1 MMIQGVRA
9 DTGGREGKWVGLII
23 VFILS
28 FATVAIPFHQAESHV
43 KAVLDHQILVT
54 DVEQENLAMLSELR
68 LAHEEIRDLRMDLD
82 GEWPSVVSLKDE
94 WVAPFVEDQ
103 SWKRKGSHNWLL
115 DERGYYFSTP
125 SEYATPSE
133 QATSS
138 EDTVPSEYATPS
150 EQATSS
156 EDTVPSEYA
165 ASSDH
170 GFADSFILNA
180 NSVSPEIW
188 IFFGGVAKQPATFDQ
203 HTLESSGWKM
213 VVNESEVEQYHASSH

>member
-28 FATVAIPFHQAESHV
+28 FATVAIPFHQVESHI
-43 KAVLDHQILVT
+43 KTVLDHQILVT

-68 LAHEEIRDLRMDLD
+68 LAHEEIRDLHMDSD
-82 GEWPSVVSLKDE
+82 GEWPSVASLKDE

-103 SWKRKGSHNWLL
+103 SWKRKGSHTWLL
-115 DERGYYFSTP
+115 DERGYYFS
-125 SEYATPSE
+125 APSE
-133 QATSS
+133 QATP
-138 EDTVPSEYATPS
+138 T
-150 EQATSS
+150 
-156 EDTVPSEYA
+156 
-165 ASSDH
+165 DH

-188 IFFGGVAKQPATFDQ
+188 IYLGGVASQPTNFDENA
-203 HTLESSGWKM
+203 LESAGWKM
-213 VVNESEVEQYHASSH
+213 VVNESEVELHDASSH

>member
-43 KAVLDHQILVT
+43 KAVLEHQILVT

-68 LAHEEIRDLRMDLD
+68 LAHEEIRDLRMDSD

-103 SWKRKGSHNWLL
+103 SWKRKGSHTWLL

-125 SEYATPSE
+125 SEYVTPSE
-133 QATSS
+133 QATP
-138 EDTVPSEYATPS
+138 T
-150 EQATSS
+150 
-156 EDTVPSEYA
+156 
-165 ASSDH
+165 DH
-170 GFADSFILNA
+170 GSADSFILNA
-180 NSVSPEIW
+180 NSVSTEIW
-188 IFFGGVAKQPATFDQ
+188 IFFGGVASQPTNFDEN
-203 HTLESSGWKM
+203 TLESAGWKM
-213 VVNESEVEQYHASSH
+213 VVNESEVELHDASSH

>member
-43 KAVLDHQILVT
+43 KAVLEHQILVT

-68 LAHEEIRDLRMDLD
+68 LAHEEIRDLRMDSD
-82 GEWPSVVSLKDE
+82 GEWPSVMSLKDE

-103 SWKRKGSHNWLL
+103 SWKRKGSHTWLL

-125 SEYATPSE
+125 SEHATSSE
-133 QATSS
+133 QATP
-138 EDTVPSEYATPS
+138 T
-150 EQATSS
+150 
-156 EDTVPSEYA
+156 
-165 ASSDH
+165 DH
-170 GFADSFILNA
+170 GSADSFILNA

-188 IFFGGVAKQPATFDQ
+188 IYFGGVAKQPTRFDEN
-203 HTLESSGWKM
+203 TLESAGWKV
-213 VVNESEVEQYHASSH
+213 VVNESEVADQHDASSH

>member
-28 FATVAIPFHQAESHV
+28 FATVAIPFHQAESHI
-43 KAVLDHQILVT
+43 KAVFDHQILVT

-68 LAHEEIRDLRMDLD
+68 LAHEEIRDLRMDSD
-82 GEWPSVVSLKDE
+82 GEWPSVASLKDE

-103 SWKRKGSHNWLL
+103 SWKRKGSHAWLL

-133 QATSS
+133 QATP
-138 EDTVPSEYATPS
+138 T
-150 EQATSS
+150 
-156 EDTVPSEYA
+156 
-165 ASSDH
+165 DH

-188 IFFGGVAKQPATFDQ
+188 IFFGGVASQPTNFDEN
-203 HTLESSGWKM
+203 TLESAGWKM
-213 VVNESEVEQYHASSH
+213 VVNESEVEQHDASSH

>member
-1 MMIQGVRA
+1 MIQGVRA

-68 LAHEEIRDLRMDLD
+68 LAHEEIRDLRMDSD

-103 SWKRKGSHNWLL
+103 SWKRKGSHTWVL
-115 DERGYYFSTP
+115 DKRGYYFSTP
-125 SEYATPSE
+125 SEYAAQSE
-133 QATSS
+133 
-138 EDTVPSEYATPS
+138 
-150 EQATSS
+150 
-156 EDTVPSEYA
+156 
-165 ASSDH
+165 H

-180 NSVSPEIW
+180 NSVFPEIW
-188 IFFGGVAKQPATFDQ
+188 IYFGGVAEQPSTFEQ
-203 HTLESSGWKM
+203 HTLESAGWKM
-213 VVNESEVEQYHASSH
+213 VVNESEVEQHDASSH

>member
-28 FATVAIPFHQAESHV
+28 FATVSIPFHQAESHIR
-43 KAVLDHQILVT
+43 AVLDHQILVT

-68 LAHEEIRDLRMDLD
+68 LAHEEIRDLRMDSD
-82 GEWPSVVSLKDE
+82 GEWPSVSSLKDE

-103 SWKRKGSHNWLL
+103 SWKRKGSHIWLL

-133 QATSS
+133 QATPT
-138 EDTVPSEYATPS
+138 E
-150 EQATSS
+150 
-156 EDTVPSEYA
+156 
-165 ASSDH
+165 H

-188 IFFGGVAKQPATFDQ
+188 IFFGGVASQPTNFDEN
-203 HTLESSGWKM
+203 TLESAGWKM
-213 VVNESEVEQYHASSH
+213 VVNESEVEQHDASSH

>member
-1 MMIQGVRA
+1 MMIQSVRA

-23 VFILS
+23 VFILC

-68 LAHEEIRDLRMDLD
+68 LAHEEIRDLRMDSD
-82 GEWPSVVSLKDE
+82 GEWPSVASLKDE

-103 SWKRKGSHNWLL
+103 SWKRKGSHAWVL

-125 SEYATPSE
+125 SEQATP
-133 QATSS
+133 T
-138 EDTVPSEYATPS
+138 
-150 EQATSS
+150 
-156 EDTVPSEYA
+156 
-165 ASSDH
+165 DH

-188 IFFGGVAKQPATFDQ
+188 IFLGGVAKQPATFDQ
-203 HTLESSGWKM
+203 HTLESTGWKM
-213 VVNESEVEQYHASSH
+213 VVNESEIEQHHESDAH

>member
-1 MMIQGVRA
+1 MIQGVRA

-43 KAVLDHQILVT
+43 KAVLSHQILVT

-68 LAHEEIRDLRMDLD
+68 LAHEEIRDLRMDSD

-103 SWKRKGSHNWLL
+103 SWKRKGSHTWLL
-115 DERGYYFSTP
+115 DKRGYYFSTP
-125 SEYATPSE
+125 SEH
-133 QATSS
+133 ATSS
-138 EDTVPSEYATPS
+138 E
-150 EQATSS
+150 
-156 EDTVPSEYA
+156 YA
-165 ASSDH
+165 AQSEH

-188 IFFGGVAKQPATFDQ
+188 IYFGGVAELPGTFDQ
-203 HTLESSGWKM
+203 HTLESAGWKM
-213 VVNESEVEQYHASSH
+213 VVNESEVEQHDASSH

>member
-1 MMIQGVRA
+1 MMIQSVRA

-28 FATVAIPFHQAESHV
+28 FATVAIPFHQAETHV

-68 LAHEEIRDLRMDLD
+68 LAHEEIRDLRMDSD

-103 SWKRKGSHNWLL
+103 SWKRKGSHTWLL
-115 DERGYYFSTP
+115 DEHGYYFS
-125 SEYATPSE
+125 TPSE

-138 EDTVPSEYATPS
+138 E
-150 EQATSS
+150 
-156 EDTVPSEYA
+156 YA
-165 ASSDH
+165 AQSDH

-203 HTLESSGWKM
+203 HTLDSTGWKL
-213 VVNESEVEQYHASSH
+213 VVNESEVADQHDASSH

>member
-68 LAHEEIRDLRMDLD
+68 LAHEEIRDLRMDSD

-103 SWKRKGSHNWLL
+103 SWKRKGSHTWLL
-115 DERGYYFSTP
+115 DARGYYFSTP
-125 SEYATPSE
+125 
-133 QATSS
+133 
-138 EDTVPSEYATPS
+138 
-150 EQATSS
+150 
-156 EDTVPSEYA
+156 
-165 ASSDH
+165 SDH

-203 HTLESSGWKM
+203 HTLESTSWKL
-213 VVNESEVEQYHASSH
+213 VVNESEVADQHDASSH

>member
-1 MMIQGVRA
+1 MIQGVRA

-28 FATVAIPFHQAESHV
+28 FATIAIPFHQAETHV

-68 LAHEEIRDLRMDLD
+68 LAHEEIRDLRMDSD

-103 SWKRKGSHNWLL
+103 SWKRKGSHTWLL
-115 DERGYYFSTP
+115 DARGYYFSTP
-125 SEYATPSE
+125 S
-133 QATSS
+133 
-138 EDTVPSEYATPS
+138 D
-150 EQATSS
+150 
-156 EDTVPSEYA
+156 YA
-165 ASSDH
+165 AQSDH

-188 IFFGGVAKQPATFDQ
+188 IYLGGVAKQPATFDQ
-203 HTLESSGWKM
+203 HTLESTGWKL
-213 VVNESEVEQYHASSH
+213 VVNESEVADQHDASSH

>member
-28 FATVAIPFHQAESHV
+28 FATVAIPFHQAESHI

-68 LAHEEIRDLRMDLD
+68 LAHEEIRDLRMDSD
-82 GEWPSVVSLKDE
+82 GEWPSVASLKDE

-103 SWKRKGSHNWLL
+103 SWKRKGSHTWLL

-133 QATSS
+133 QATPT
-138 EDTVPSEYATPS
+138 E
-150 EQATSS
+150 
-156 EDTVPSEYA
+156 
-165 ASSDH
+165 H

-188 IFFGGVAKQPATFDQ
+188 IYLGGVASQPTNFDENA
-203 HTLESSGWKM
+203 LESAGWKM
-213 VVNESEVEQYHASSH
+213 VVNESEVEQHDASSH

>member
-1 MMIQGVRA
+1 MIQGVRA
-9 DTGGREGKWVGLII
+9 DTGGREGKWVGLFI

-28 FATVAIPFHQAESHV
+28 FATVAIPFHQAESHI

-68 LAHEEIRDLRMDLD
+68 LAHEEIRDLRMDSD
-82 GEWPSVVSLKDE
+82 GEWPSVTSLKDE

-103 SWKRKGSHNWLL
+103 SWKRKGSHTWLL

-125 SEYATPSE
+125 SEYAA
-133 QATSS
+133 Q
-138 EDTVPSEYATPS
+138 
-150 EQATSS
+150 
-156 EDTVPSEYA
+156 
-165 ASSDH
+165 SDH

-188 IFFGGVAKQPATFDQ
+188 IFFGGVATQPTTFDQ
-203 HTLESSGWKM
+203 HTLESTGWKM
-213 VVNESEVEQYHASSH
+213 VVNESEIEQHHESDAH

>member
-43 KAVLDHQILVT
+43 KSVLKHQILVT

-68 LAHEEIRDLRMDLD
+68 LAHEEIRDLRMDSD
-82 GEWPSVVSLKDE
+82 GEWPSVASLKDE

-103 SWKRKGSHNWLL
+103 SWKRKGSHAWLL

-133 QATSS
+133 QAIS
-138 EDTVPSEYATPS
+138 
-150 EQATSS
+150 
-156 EDTVPSEYA
+156 SEYA
-165 ASSDH
+165 AQSEH

-188 IFFGGVAKQPATFDQ
+188 IFFGDVAKQPATFDQ
-203 HTLESSGWKM
+203 HTLESTGWKL
-213 VVNESEVEQYHASSH
+213 VVNESEVADQHDASSH

>member
-28 FATVAIPFHQAESHV
+28 FSTVAIPFHQAESHV

-68 LAHEEIRDLRMDLD
+68 LAHEEIRDLRMDSD
-82 GEWPSVVSLKDE
+82 GEWPSVASLKDE

-103 SWKRKGSHNWLL
+103 SWKRKGSHAWVL

-125 SEYATPSE
+125 SEQATP
-133 QATSS
+133 T
-138 EDTVPSEYATPS
+138 
-150 EQATSS
+150 
-156 EDTVPSEYA
+156 
-165 ASSDH
+165 DH

-188 IFFGGVAKQPATFDQ
+188 IFLGGVAKQPATFDQ
-203 HTLESSGWKM
+203 HTLESTGWKM
-213 VVNESEVEQYHASSH
+213 VVNESEVELHDASSH

>member
-28 FATVAIPFHQAESHV
+28 FATVTIPFHQAESHV
-43 KAVLDHQILVT
+43 KTVLDHQILVT

-68 LAHEEIRDLRMDLD
+68 LAHEEIRDLRMDSD

-94 WVAPFVEDQ
+94 WVAPFVQEQ
-103 SWKRKGSHNWLL
+103 SWKRKGSHAWLL

-125 SEYATPSE
+125 SEYDA
-133 QATSS
+133 SS
-138 EDTVPSEYATPS
+138 E
-150 EQATSS
+150 
-156 EDTVPSEYA
+156 
-165 ASSDH
+165 H

-188 IFFGGVAKQPATFDQ
+188 IFLGGVTSQPTQFDEQ
-203 HTLESSGWKM
+203 TLESTGWKL
-213 VVNESEVEQYHASSH
+213 VVNESEITVQHDVSSH

>member
-1 MMIQGVRA
+1 MIQGVRA

-68 LAHEEIRDLRMDLD
+68 LAHEEIRDLRMDSD

-103 SWKRKGSHNWLL
+103 SWKRKGSHTWLL
-115 DERGYYFSTP
+115 DKRGYYFSTP
-125 SEYATPSE
+125 SEH
-133 QATSS
+133 ATSS
-138 EDTVPSEYATPS
+138 E
-150 EQATSS
+150 
-156 EDTVPSEYA
+156 YA
-165 ASSDH
+165 AQSEH

-188 IFFGGVAKQPATFDQ
+188 IYFGGVAKQPTRFDEN
-203 HTLESSGWKM
+203 TLESAGWKL
-213 VVNESEVEQYHASSH
+213 VVNESEVADQHDASSH

>member
-1 MMIQGVRA
+1 MIQGVRA
-9 DTGGREGKWVGLII
+9 ETGGREGKWVGLII

-68 LAHEEIRDLRMDLD
+68 LAHEEIRDLRMDSD
-82 GEWPSVVSLKDE
+82 GEWPSVMSLKDE

-103 SWKRKGSHNWLL
+103 SWKRKGSHTWLL
-115 DERGYYFSTP
+115 DKRGYYFSTP
-125 SEYATPSE
+125 SEYATPSK
-133 QATSS
+133 
-138 EDTVPSEYATPS
+138 
-150 EQATSS
+150 
-156 EDTVPSEYA
+156 YA
-165 ASSDH
+165 AQSEH

-188 IFFGGVAKQPATFDQ
+188 IYLGGVAELPGTFDQ
-203 HTLESSGWKM
+203 HTLESAGWKM
-213 VVNESEVEQYHASSH
+213 VVNESEVEQHDASSH

>member
-68 LAHEEIRDLRMDLD
+68 LAHEEIRDLRMDSD

-103 SWKRKGSHNWLL
+103 SWKRKGSHTWLL
-115 DERGYYFSTP
+115 DARGYYFSTP
-125 SEYATPSE
+125 SEYATS
-133 QATSS
+133 
-138 EDTVPSEYATPS
+138 
-150 EQATSS
+150 
-156 EDTVPSEYA
+156 SEYA
-165 ASSDH
+165 AQSDH

-188 IFFGGVAKQPATFDQ
+188 IFFGGVASQPTNFDEN
-203 HTLESSGWKM
+203 TLESAGWKM
-213 VVNESEVEQYHASSH
+213 VVNESEVEQHDASSH

>member
-28 FATVAIPFHQAESHV
+28 FATVAIPFHQAESHIE
-43 KAVLDHQILVT
+43 AVLDHQILVT

-68 LAHEEIRDLRMDLD
+68 LAHEEIRDLRMDSD
-82 GEWPSVVSLKDE
+82 GEWPSVASLKEE

-103 SWKRKGSHNWLL
+103 SWKRKGSHTWLL

-125 SEYATPSE
+125 SEDTAPSE
-133 QATSS
+133 QATP
-138 EDTVPSEYATPS
+138 T
-150 EQATSS
+150 
-156 EDTVPSEYA
+156 
-165 ASSDH
+165 DH

-188 IFFGGVAKQPATFDQ
+188 IYLGGVASQPTNFDEN
-203 HTLESSGWKM
+203 TLESAGWKM
-213 VVNESEVEQYHASSH
+213 VVNASEVEQHDAFSH

>member
-28 FATVAIPFHQAESHV
+28 FATVAIPFHQAESHI

-68 LAHEEIRDLRMDLD
+68 LAHEEIRDLRMDSD
-82 GEWPSVVSLKDE
+82 GEWPSVASLKDE

-103 SWKRKGSHNWLL
+103 SWKRKGSHTWLL

-125 SEYATPSE
+125 SEYAA
-133 QATSS
+133 Q
-138 EDTVPSEYATPS
+138 
-150 EQATSS
+150 
-156 EDTVPSEYA
+156 
-165 ASSDH
+165 SDH

-180 NSVSPEIW
+180 NSISPEIW
-188 IFFGGVAKQPATFDQ
+188 IFFGGVAKQPGTFDQ
-203 HTLESSGWKM
+203 HTLESAGWKM
-213 VVNESEVEQYHASSH
+213 VVNESEIEQHHEIDAH

>member
-28 FATVAIPFHQAESHV
+28 FATIAIPFHQAESHIE
-43 KAVLDHQILVT
+43 AVLDHQILVT

-68 LAHEEIRDLRMDLD
+68 LAHEEIRDLRMDSD
-82 GEWPSVVSLKDE
+82 GEWPSVASLKDE

-103 SWKRKGSHNWLL
+103 SWKRKGSHTWLL

-125 SEYATPSE
+125 SEH
-133 QATSS
+133 
-138 EDTVPSEYATPS
+138 
-150 EQATSS
+150 
-156 EDTVPSEYA
+156 A
-165 ASSDH
+165 AQSDH

-188 IFFGGVAKQPATFDQ
+188 IFFGGVASQPTNFDEN
-203 HTLESSGWKM
+203 TLESAGWKM
-213 VVNESEVEQYHASSH
+213 VVNESEVEQHDASSH

>member
-68 LAHEEIRDLRMDLD
+68 LAHEEIRDLRMDSD
-82 GEWPSVVSLKDE
+82 GEWPSVMSLKDE

-103 SWKRKGSHNWLL
+103 SWKRKGSHTWLL

-125 SEYATPSE
+125 SEYATSSE
-133 QATSS
+133 QATP
-138 EDTVPSEYATPS
+138 T
-150 EQATSS
+150 
-156 EDTVPSEYA
+156 
-165 ASSDH
+165 DH
-170 GFADSFILNA
+170 GSADSFILNA

-188 IFFGGVAKQPATFDQ
+188 IYFGGVAEQPGTFEQ
-203 HTLESSGWKM
+203 HTLESAGWKM
-213 VVNESEVEQYHASSH
+213 VVNESEFEQHDASSH

>member
-68 LAHEEIRDLRMDLD
+68 LAHEEIRDLRMDSD
-82 GEWPSVVSLKDE
+82 GEWPSVMSLKDE

-103 SWKRKGSHNWLL
+103 SWKRKGSHTWLL

-125 SEYATPSE
+125 SEYETPSE
-133 QATSS
+133 QA
-138 EDTVPSEYATPS
+138 A
-150 EQATSS
+150 Q
-156 EDTVPSEYA
+156 
-165 ASSDH
+165 SDH

-203 HTLESSGWKM
+203 HTLESTGWKL
-213 VVNESEVEQYHASSH
+213 VVNESEVADQHDASSH

>member
-1 MMIQGVRA
+1 MIQGVRA

-28 FATVAIPFHQAESHV
+28 FATVTIPFHQAESHM
-43 KAVLDHQILVT
+43 KAVLEHQILVT

-68 LAHEEIRDLRMDLD
+68 LAHEEIRDLRMDSD
-82 GEWPSVVSLKDE
+82 GEWPSVASLKDE

-103 SWKRKGSHNWLL
+103 SWKRKGSHAWVL
-115 DERGYYFSTP
+115 DERGYYFS
-125 SEYATPSE
+125 APSE

-138 EDTVPSEYATPS
+138 E
-150 EQATSS
+150 
-156 EDTVPSEYA
+156 YA
-165 ASSDH
+165 AQSEH

-188 IFFGGVAKQPATFDQ
+188 IFFGGVVTQPATFDQ
-203 HTLESSGWKM
+203 HTLESAGWKM
-213 VVNESEVEQYHASSH
+213 VVNESEIEQHHKDAH

>member
-1 MMIQGVRA
+1 MMIQSVRA

-23 VFILS
+23 VFILC

-68 LAHEEIRDLRMDLD
+68 LAHEEIRDLRMDSE
-82 GEWPSVVSLKDE
+82 GEWPSVASLKDE

-103 SWKRKGSHNWLL
+103 SWKRKGSHAWVL

-125 SEYATPSE
+125 SEYATPSV
-133 QATSS
+133 QAKPT
-138 EDTVPSEYATPS
+138 
-150 EQATSS
+150 
-156 EDTVPSEYA
+156 
-165 ASSDH
+165 DH
-170 GFADSFILNA
+170 GSADSFILNA

-188 IFFGGVAKQPATFDQ
+188 IFLGGVAKQPATFDQ
-203 HTLESSGWKM
+203 HTLESTGWKM
-213 VVNESEVEQYHASSH
+213 VVNESEIEQHHESDAH

>member
-1 MMIQGVRA
+1 MMIQSVRA

-23 VFILS
+23 VFILC
-28 FATVAIPFHQAESHV
+28 FATVAIPFNQAESHV

-68 LAHEEIRDLRMDLD
+68 LAHEEIRDLRMDSD
-82 GEWPSVVSLKDE
+82 GEWPSVASLKDE

-103 SWKRKGSHNWLL
+103 SWKRKGSHAWVL

-125 SEYATPSE
+125 SEQATP
-133 QATSS
+133 T
-138 EDTVPSEYATPS
+138 
-150 EQATSS
+150 
-156 EDTVPSEYA
+156 
-165 ASSDH
+165 DH

-188 IFFGGVAKQPATFDQ
+188 IFLGGVAKQPATFDQ
-203 HTLESSGWKM
+203 HTLESTGWKM
-213 VVNESEVEQYHASSH
+213 VVNESEIEQHHESDAH

>member
-1 MMIQGVRA
+1 MIQGVRA

-43 KAVLDHQILVT
+43 KVVLDHQILVT

-68 LAHEEIRDLRMDLD
+68 LAHEEIRDLRMDSD

-103 SWKRKGSHNWLL
+103 SWKRKGSHTWLL

-125 SEYATPSE
+125 SEYATSSE
-133 QATSS
+133 QATP
-138 EDTVPSEYATPS
+138 T
-150 EQATSS
+150 
-156 EDTVPSEYA
+156 
-165 ASSDH
+165 DH
-170 GFADSFILNA
+170 GSADSFILNA

-188 IFFGGVAKQPATFDQ
+188 IYFGGVAKQPTRFDEN
-203 HTLESSGWKM
+203 TLESAGWKV
-213 VVNESEVEQYHASSH
+213 VVNESEVADQHDASSH

>member
-68 LAHEEIRDLRMDLD
+68 LAHEEIRDLRMDSD
-82 GEWPSVVSLKDE
+82 GEWPSVASLKDE

-103 SWKRKGSHNWLL
+103 SWKRKGSHAWLL

-125 SEYATPSE
+125 SESPAQSE
-133 QATSS
+133 
-138 EDTVPSEYATPS
+138 
-150 EQATSS
+150 
-156 EDTVPSEYA
+156 
-165 ASSDH
+165 H

-188 IFFGGVAKQPATFDQ
+188 IFFGGVASQPTTFDEN
-203 HTLESSGWKM
+203 TLESAGWKL
-213 VVNESEVEQYHASSH
+213 VVNESEVADQYDASSH

>member
-28 FATVAIPFHQAESHV
+28 FATVAIPFHQAESRV
-43 KAVLDHQILVT
+43 KAILDHQILVT

-68 LAHEEIRDLRMDLD
+68 LAHEEIRDLRMDSD
-82 GEWPSVVSLKDE
+82 GEWPSVASLKDE

-103 SWKRKGSHNWLL
+103 SWKRKGSHAWLL

-133 QATSS
+133 
-138 EDTVPSEYATPS
+138 DTAPS
-150 EQATSS
+150 EQATP
-156 EDTVPSEYA
+156 T
-165 ASSDH
+165 DH

-188 IFFGGVAKQPATFDQ
+188 IFFGGVAKQPDAFDQ
-203 HTLESSGWKM
+203 HTLESAGWKM
-213 VVNESEVEQYHASSH
+213 VVNESEVEQHDASSH

>member
-1 MMIQGVRA
+1 MIQGVRA

-28 FATVAIPFHQAESHV
+28 FATVAIPFHQAESRV
-43 KAVLDHQILVT
+43 KAILDHQILVT

-68 LAHEEIRDLRMDLD
+68 LAHEEIRDLRMDSD
-82 GEWPSVVSLKDE
+82 GEWPSVASLKDE

-103 SWKRKGSHNWLL
+103 SWKRKGSHAWLL

-133 QATSS
+133 
-138 EDTVPSEYATPS
+138 DTAPS
-150 EQATSS
+150 EQATP
-156 EDTVPSEYA
+156 T
-165 ASSDH
+165 DH

-188 IFFGGVAKQPATFDQ
+188 IFFGGVASQPTNFDEN
-203 HTLESSGWKM
+203 TLESAGWKM
-213 VVNESEVEQYHASSH
+213 VVNESEVKQHDASSH

>member
-28 FATVAIPFHQAESHV
+28 FATVTIPFHQAESHV
-43 KAVLDHQILVT
+43 KTVLDHQILVT

-68 LAHEEIRDLRMDLD
+68 LAHEEIRDLRMDSD

-103 SWKRKGSHNWLL
+103 SWKRKGSHAWLL

-125 SEYATPSE
+125 SEYDA
-133 QATSS
+133 SS
-138 EDTVPSEYATPS
+138 E
-150 EQATSS
+150 
-156 EDTVPSEYA
+156 
-165 ASSDH
+165 H

-188 IFFGGVAKQPATFDQ
+188 IFLGVVTSQPTQFDEQ
-203 HTLESSGWKM
+203 TLESTGWKL
-213 VVNESEVEQYHASSH
+213 VVNESEITVQHDVSSH